1 MAATG
6 LHVSLA
12 AEPITYIG
20 DFPLTNSMFTSLI
33 VSGLIILFAVVV
45 RLTLKNTNKPQG
57 IQNFAE
63 WIVESL
69 FNFVHSIT
77 GELRKTRIFFP
88 FIATFFLFIIIN
100 NWFGLLPGVGTIK
113 TTVTENVAV
122 TEKTIEHVEVKEKE
136 VAVVVDSHGEKIE
149 TKEVEGNTHV
159 SEEVISSE
167 EHAESSVKHVPI
179 FRAGTADLNTTIALG
194 IISIFMVQFYGVQ
207 FLHLA
212 YFAKYFNFS
221 SPIMFFVGIL
231 ELISEFAKI
240 ISFAFRLFGNVF
252 AGEVLISVIMY
263 LAGLGVPIPFYGLEV
278 FVGFVQALVFS
289 MLSLVFFNMATQGH
303 SEHD

>member
-88 FIATFFLFIIIN
+88 FIATFFLFIII
-100 NWFGLLPGVGTIK
+100 
-113 TTVTENVAV
+113 
-122 TEKTIEHVEVKEKE
+122 
-136 VAVVVDSHGEKIE
+136 
-149 TKEVEGNTHV
+149 
-159 SEEVISSE
+159 
-167 EHAESSVKHVPI
+167 KHHH
-179 FRAGTADLNTTIALG
+179 N
-194 IISIFMVQFYGVQ
+194 
-207 FLHLA
+207 H
-212 YFAKYFNFS
+212 
-221 SPIMFFVGIL
+221 
-231 ELISEFAKI
+231 
-240 ISFAFRLFGNVF
+240 SFDRCHHF
-252 AGEVLISVIMY
+252 
-263 LAGLGVPIPFYGLEV
+263 
-278 FVGFVQALVFS
+278 
-289 MLSLVFFNMATQGH
+289 
-303 SEHD
+303 